1 MRLSSRCKA
10 NCCLAVAVSLFGQAF
25 AWANPE
31 ALDASGAQEAGNP
44 LHQTIWQGPTER
56 VEFTTDEGTWLNVD
70 VSPDGTQI
78 VFDLLGDL
86 YLLPLEGGKAQRLT
100 TTLAQ
105 EVQPRFSPDG
115 SSLTYISDA
124 NGGNNIFVMDLAS
137 KEERPVTTEKF
148 RSLTNPRWHPN
159 GSGIVARKHFTG
171 SRSLGSGEMWFYHLD
186 GGNGVQLTS
195 KRNEQQDE
203 NDPVY
208 SPDGRYLYY
217 TQDATPGPYFQY
229 NKNPHEGIYVTRRL
243 DLETGENVALLGGPG
258 GAVRPEPSPD
268 GRYIA
273 YVKRVQTDSVLMLY
287 DRRTGKN
294 QALYQDLDHDQQEV
308 WALFGLYPNFAWTPD
323 SQSIVFWAG
332 GKLHRVEVGSKTV
345 AGIPFTAEV
354 SQTLAKTRK
363 ATPKVGVDRLISMM
377 LRDFATSPDGSY
389 VVFHSLGHLYYA
401 DAQDPKPKRLT
412 KLDGFEYAP
421 QFSADGNYLVFAHWQ
436 DGTYGSIYRAKW
448 RGAKG
453 ISGLTKVTQE
463 PGHYQHPDV
472 NNQGL
477 VVYQKQTGNSFRG
490 LLYGLDP
497 GVYVSGPKG
506 SARRLL
512 REGRKPVFV
521 NEDLIA
527 YEHGGGEKRF
537 ISTVTTD
544 GNEQRTRYS
553 LGAISDWAIDPSGQ
567 NIAYR
572 KDFKVYV
579 APVVL
584 SAKEQALGGSE
595 LNSTQVSN
603 GAGRYLHWSAG
614 MLHWSLGATY
624 NSLDVNDPSAEPI
637 EQTLEVKISVSRS
650 DQIIAYQNAR
660 IIPVV
665 GTPIERGTLLVQG
678 NKIMAVGGSDE
689 VEVPAAAMLI
699 DVSGKTIVPGF
710 IDTHAHHS
718 GHFYSSPLPET
729 NASYLAN
736 LAFGV
741 TTTHDPSSNTETVFS
756 LAELQRTGKLIGP
769 RIFSTGSVLYG
780 AKSNSYVDIQSL
792 EDARMHLK
800 RLQAQGAFSVKSYN
814 QPRREQR
821 QWIIQAA
828 AELGMSVYPEGGATF
843 YNQLTHIVD
852 GSTGLEHNLP
862 VAPLYEDVLRL
873 WQSAPHVGYTQTLVV
888 NYAGLNSEYYW
899 YQHTN
904 AWEHELLGRYTPIA
918 ELTAR
923 SRRVQQAAED
933 DYFFK
938 TVAAS
943 GKALQDRGVLV
954 TVGAHGQLQG
964 LGYHWEMW
972 SLAQGG
978 MTPDKVLQAATID
991 GARYLNMDGEIGSLE
1006 VGKLAD
1012 FVVLDKNPLEDIR
1025 NTDSVAMVSIDGRL
1039 YDSSSMNQIAPDV
1052 RERGELWFEHEG
1064 SNALWN
1070 ADNWGMTRPEEEF
1083 PVCPAHA
1090 PTHW

>member
-1 MRLSSRCKA
+1 MIKFNKRYTVTCAAL
-10 NCCLAVAVSLFGQAF
+10 LVGIFGQSWV
-25 AWANPE
+25 WATSE
-31 ALDASGAQEAGNP
+31 APNVVDAEAPSND
-44 LHQTIWQGPTER
+44 LHQMIWQGPTEKI
-56 VEFTTDEGTWLNVD
+56 EFTTDEGTWLNVD

-78 VFDLLGDL
+78 VFDMLGDL
-86 YLLPLEGGKAQRLT
+86 YLLPIAGGQAERLT

-115 SSLTYISDA
+115 KLLTYISDA
-124 NGGNNIFVMDLAS
+124 NGGNNIFVMDLDS
-137 KEERPVTTEKF
+137 KHERVVTTEKF

-186 GGNGVQLTS
+186 GGSGVQLTS

-208 SPDGRYLYY
+208 SPDGRYLFY

-243 DLETGENVALLGGPG
+243 DLETGENIALLGGPG

-287 DRRTGKN
+287 DRRTGQN
-294 QALYQDLDHDQQEV
+294 HVLYRELDHDQQEV

-332 GKLHRVEVGSKTV
+332 GKLHRVDADSKAV
-345 AGIPFTAEV
+345 VGIPFAAEV
-354 SQTLAKTRK
+354 SQTLAVTSK
-363 ATPKVGVDRLISMM
+363 ATPTVGIDQLTSEM
-377 LRDFATSPDGSY
+377 LRDFATSPDGRH
-389 VVFHSLGHLYYA
+389 VVFHSLGHLYFV
-401 DAQDPKPKRLT
+401 DLKNPEPKRLT

-421 QFSADGNYLVFAHWQ
+421 QFSADGKYLVFAHWQ
-436 DGTYGSIYRAKW
+436 DEAYGSIYRAKW
-448 RGAKG
+448 RGSKG
-453 ISGLTKVTQE
+453 LSGLEKITDE

-490 LLYGLDP
+490 LLHGLEP
-497 GVYVSGPKG
+497 GIYVSSKNGT
-506 SARRLL
+506 ARRLL
-512 REGRKPVFV
+512 REGRKPIFLR
-521 NEDLIA
+521 EDLIA
-527 YEHGGGEKRF
+527 FEHGGGDKRF
-537 ISTVTTD
+537 VSSVNTD
-544 GNEQRTRYS
+544 GTQQRTRYS
-553 LGAISDWAIDPSGQ
+553 LGAISEWAIDPLGQ
-567 NIAYR
+567 HIAYR

-579 APVVL
+579 APIVL
-584 SAKEQALGGSE
+584 SAKDQALGGAE
-595 LNSTQVSN
+595 LTSSQVSE
-603 GAGRYLHWSAG
+603 GAGRYLHWSSET
-614 MLHWSLGATY
+614 LHWSLGSTY
-624 NSLDVNDPSAEPI
+624 SSLDISQPGAKPEQFTLDINFQVN
-637 EQTLEVKISVSRS
+637 RS
-650 DQIIAYQNAR
+650 DKFIAYQNAR
-660 IIPVV
+660 IIPIV
-665 GTPIERGTLLVQG
+665 GTPIEQGTLLVRG
-678 NKIMAVGGSDE
+678 NKIVAVGE
-689 VEVPAAAMLI
+689 VTEVQVPANAI
-699 DVSGKTIVPGF
+699 VFDVTGKTIVPGF

-792 EDARMHLK
+792 DDARMHLK

-821 QWIIQAA
+821 QWIMQAA

-843 YNQLTHIVD
+843 YNQLTHILD

-873 WQSAPHVGYTQTLVV
+873 WQGAPHVGYTQTLVV

-899 YQHTN
+899 YQDSN
-904 AWEHELLGRYTPIA
+904 VWEHELLGLYTPLA

-923 SRRVQQAAED
+923 SRRVEQAAED

-972 SLAQGG
+972 SLAKGG
-978 MTPDKVLQAATID
+978 MTPEKALQAATID
-991 GARYLNMDGEIGSLE
+991 GARYLNMDSEIGSLE

-1039 YDSSSMNQIAPDV
+1039 YDSLSMNQLAPEAG
-1052 RERGELWFEHEG
+1052 ERGKLWFEREG
-1064 SNALWN
+1064 DNALWN

-1083 PVCPAHA
+1083 PICPAHA
-1090 PTHW
+1090 PSHW

>member
-1 MRLSSRCKA
+1 MKFMRKY
-10 NCCLAVAVSLFGQAF
+10 LAVWLTIPVGLLAPSL
-25 AWANPE
+25 AWSVA
-31 ALDASGAQEAGNP
+31 DAASASELETSGSE
-44 LHQTIWQGPTER
+44 LHQIIWQGPTEEL
-56 VEFTTDEGTWLNVD
+56 VFTTDEGTWLNVD
-70 VSPDGTQI
+70 VSPDGSQI
-78 VFDLLGDL
+78 VFDMLGDL
-86 YLLPLEGGKAQRLT
+86 YLLPMAGGEAERLT

-115 SSLTYISDA
+115 KSLTYISDA
-124 NGGNNIFVMDLAS
+124 NGGNNIFVMELAT
-137 KEERPVTTEKF
+137 KHERAITTEKF
-148 RSLTNPRWHPN
+148 RSLTNPRWHPD

-186 GGNGVQLTS
+186 GGSGVQLTS

-243 DLETGENVALLGGPG
+243 DLETGENIALLGGPG

-273 YVKRVQTDSVLMLY
+273 YVKRIQTDSVLMLY
-287 DRRTGKN
+287 DRQTGES
-294 QALYQDLDHDQQEV
+294 QVLYRELDHDQQEV
-308 WALFGLYPNFAWTPD
+308 WALFGLYPNFSWTPD
-323 SQSIVFWAG
+323 SESIVFWAK
-332 GKLHRVEVGSKTV
+332 GKLHRIDVDTKAVVGI
-345 AGIPFTAEV
+345 GFTAEV
-354 SQTLAKTRK
+354 AQTIAQTRK
-363 ATPKVGVDRLISMM
+363 ATPKVDIDVVASKM
-377 LRDFATSPDGSY
+377 LRDFATSPDGRY
-389 VVFHSLGHLYYA
+389 LVFHALGHLYYA
-401 DAQDPKPKRLT
+401 DVQNLQPKRLT
-412 KLDGFEYAP
+412 KLEGFEYAP
-421 QFSADGNYLVFAHWQ
+421 QFSADGKYLVFAHWQ

-448 RGAKG
+448 RGTKG
-453 ISGLTKVTQE
+453 ISGLAKITSE

-472 NNQGL
+472 NNEGT

-490 LLYGLDP
+490 LLYGLEP
-497 GVYVSGPKG
+497 GIYVSDQNGK
-506 SARRLL
+506 ARRLL
-512 REGRKPVFV
+512 REGREPIFLR
-521 NEDLIA
+521 EDLIA
-527 YEHGGGEKRF
+527 YEHGGGDKRF
-537 ISTVTTD
+537 ISTVNTD
-544 GNEQRTRYS
+544 GTEQRTRYS
-553 LGAISDWAIDPSGQ
+553 LGAISEWAIDPLGQ
-567 NIAYR
+567 RIAYR

-579 APVVL
+579 APIVL
-584 SAKEQALGGSE
+584 SAKEQSLGGAE
-595 LNSTQVSN
+595 LTAKQVSE
-603 GAGRYLHWSAG
+603 GAGRYLHWSSGA
-614 MLHWSLGATY
+614 LHWSLGPTY
-624 NSLDVNDPSAEPI
+624 SSLDMSRPEASPAEY
-637 EQTLEVKISVSRS
+637 TLELSYPVKRS
-650 DQIIAYQNAR
+650 DKIIAYQNAR
-660 IIPVV
+660 IVPVV
-665 GTPIERGTLLVQG
+665 GRPIERGTLLVQG
-678 NKIMAVGGSDE
+678 NKIVAVGDFAD
-689 VEVPAAAMLI
+689 VEVPANAMVI
-699 DVSGKTIVPGF
+699 DVSDKTIVPGF

-792 EDARMHLK
+792 DDARVHLK

-843 YNQLTHIVD
+843 YNQLTHILD

-873 WQSAPHVGYTQTLVV
+873 WQGAPHVGYTQTLVV

-899 YQHTN
+899 YQDSN
-904 AWEHELLGRYTPIA
+904 VWEHELLGRYTPVA

-972 SLAQGG
+972 SLAKGG
-978 MTPDKVLQAATID
+978 MAPDKVLQAATID
-991 GARYLNMDGEIGSLE
+991 GARYLNMDREIGSLE

-1012 FVVLDKNPLEDIR
+1012 FVILNKNPLEDIR

-1039 YDSSSMNQIAPDV
+1039 YDSSSMNQVAPEAN
-1052 RERGELWFEHEG
+1052 ERGKLWFEREG

-1070 ADNWGMTRPEEEF
+1070 AENWGMTRPEDEF

-1090 PTHW
+1090 PNHW

>member
-1 MRLSSRCKA
+1 MKFRRTFDVRWA
-10 NCCLAVAVSLFGQAF
+10 AILAALMTPPVSFAAPGVATDS
-25 AWANPE
+25 
-31 ALDASGAQEAGNP
+31 DAEGADSQ
-44 LHQTIWQGPTER
+44 LHQMIWQGPTEK
-56 VEFTTDEGTWLNVD
+56 VEFTTDEGTWLNLD
-70 VSPDGTQI
+70 VSPDGTRI
-78 VFDLLGDL
+78 VFDMLGDL
-86 YLLPLEGGKAQRLT
+86 YLVPIEGGEAQRLT

-115 SSLTYISDA
+115 NSLAYISDA

-137 KEERPVTTEKF
+137 KEERPITTEKF

-186 GGNGVQLTS
+186 GGSGVQLTT

-208 SPDGRYLYY
+208 SPDGRYLFY

-243 DLETGENVALLGGPG
+243 DLDTGENIALLGGPG

-268 GRYIA
+268 GRYLA
-273 YVKRVQTDSVLMLY
+273 YVKRIQTDSALMLY
-287 DRRTGKN
+287 DRRTGQN
-294 QALYQDLDHDQQEV
+294 QVLYRELDHDQQEV

-323 SQSIVFWAG
+323 SESIVFWAA
-332 GKLHRVEVGSKTV
+332 GKLHRINVESKAV
-345 AGIPFTAEV
+345 VGIPFTASV
-354 SQTLAKTRK
+354 SQVLAKTTK
-363 ATPKVGVDRLISMM
+363 ATPKLGVDEVSSMM
-377 LRDFATSPDGSY
+377 LRDFATSPDGRY

-401 DAQDPKPKRLT
+401 DVQSPKPKRLT

-421 QFSADGNYLVFAHWQ
+421 QFSADGKYLVFAHWQ
-436 DGTYGSIYRAKW
+436 DESYGSIYRGSW

-453 ISGLTKVTQE
+453 VSGLAKITSE

-472 NNQGL
+472 NNQGV

-490 LLYGLDP
+490 LLYGLEP
-497 GVYVSGPKG
+497 GIYVSGNNGK
-506 SARRLL
+506 ARRIL
-512 REGRKPVFV
+512 REGRKPIFL
-521 NEDLIA
+521 NDDLIA
-527 YEHGGGEKRF
+527 YEHGGGDKRF
-537 ISTVTTD
+537 ISTVQQD
-544 GNEQRTRYS
+544 GTQQRTRYS
-553 LGAISDWAIDPSGQ
+553 LGSISEWAIDPAGEH
-567 NIAYR
+567 IAYR
-572 KDFKVYV
+572 KDFKVFV
-579 APVVL
+579 APIVL
-584 SAKEQALGGSE
+584 SAKEQLLGGAE
-595 LNSTQVSN
+595 LSSIQASS
-603 GAGRYLHWSAG
+603 GAGRYLHWSSQA
-614 MLHWSLGATY
+614 LHWSLGSTY
-624 NSLDVNDPSAEPI
+624 SSVAMTSSEAKPT
-637 EQTLEVKISVSRS
+637 EQTLELTFPVSRS
-650 DQIIAYQNAR
+650 NKLIAYQNAR

-665 GTPIERGTLLVQG
+665 GVPIELGTLLVQG
-678 NKIMAVGGSDE
+678 NKIVAIGDSDS
-689 VEVPAAAMLI
+689 VEVPVDAIVI

-756 LAELQRTGKLIGP
+756 LAELQRAGTLIGP

-780 AKSNSYVDIQSL
+780 AKSNSFVDIQSL
-792 EDARMHLK
+792 DDARMHLK

-821 QWIIQAA
+821 QWIMQAA

-843 YNQLTHIVD
+843 YNQLTHILD

-873 WQSAPHVGYTQTLVV
+873 WQGAPHVGYTQTLVV

-899 YQHTN
+899 YQDSN
-904 AWEHELLGRYTPIA
+904 VWEHELLGRYTPLA

-923 SRRVQQAAED
+923 SRRVAQAAED

-972 SLAQGG
+972 SLAEGG
-978 MTPDKVLQAATID
+978 MTPEKVLQAATID
-991 GARYLNMDGEIGSLE
+991 GARYLNMDREIGSLE

-1012 FVVLDKNPLEDIR
+1012 FVVLNKNPLDDIR

-1039 YDSSSMNQIAPDV
+1039 YDSSSMNQVAPQAK
-1052 RERGELWFEHEG
+1052 ERGALWFEREG
-1064 SNALWN
+1064 ANALWN
-1070 ADNWGMTRPEEEF
+1070 AENWGMTRPEEDF
-1083 PVCPAHA
+1083 PICPAHA

>member
-1 MRLSSRCKA
+1 MKFKRKHAVTGLASLLVLLVPSLAWSATEAPSVSDAESSDNK
-10 NCCLAVAVSLFGQAF
+10 
-25 AWANPE
+25 
-31 ALDASGAQEAGNP
+31 
-44 LHQTIWQGPTER
+44 LHQMIWQGPTEQL
-56 VEFTTDEGTWLNVD
+56 VFTTDEGTWLNVD
-70 VSPDGTQI
+70 VSPDGSQI
-78 VFDLLGDL
+78 VFDMLGDL
-86 YLLPLEGGKAQRLT
+86 YLLPLSGGEAERLT

-115 SSLTYISDA
+115 KSLTYISDA

-137 KEERPVTTEKF
+137 KREKAITTEKF
-148 RSLTNPRWHPN
+148 RSLTNPRWHPD

-186 GGNGVQLTS
+186 GGSGVQLTS

-243 DLETGENVALLGGPG
+243 DLETGENIALLGGPG

-273 YVKRVQTDSVLMLY
+273 YVKRIQTDSALMLY
-287 DRRTGKN
+287 DRQTGQN
-294 QALYQDLDHDQQEV
+294 QVLYRDLDHDQQEV

-323 SQSIVFWAG
+323 SDSIVFWAG
-332 GKLHRVEVGSKTV
+332 GKLHRINIDSKAV
-345 AGIPFTAEV
+345 AGIEFTAEV
-354 SQTLAKTRK
+354 SQTIAKTLK
-363 ATPKVGVDRLISMM
+363 ASPKLDVDEVVSMM
-377 LRDFATSPDGSY
+377 LRDFATSPDGRY
-389 VVFHSLGHLYYA
+389 IVFHSLGHLYFA
-401 DAQDPKPKRLT
+401 DSQDPKPKRLT

-421 QFSADGNYLVFAHWQ
+421 QFSADGKYLVFAHWQ
-436 DGTYGSIYRAKW
+436 DGAYGAIYRAKW
-448 RGAKG
+448 RGSKG
-453 ISGLTKVTQE
+453 ISSLTKVTQE

-472 NNQGL
+472 NNGGR

-490 LLYGLDP
+490 LLYGLEP
-497 GVYVSGPKG
+497 GIYVTTQDGM
-506 SARRLL
+506 AERLL
-512 REGRKPVFV
+512 REGRKPVFLR
-521 NEDLIA
+521 EDVIA
-527 YEHGGGEKRF
+527 FEHGGGDKRF
-537 ISTVTTD
+537 ISTVTTA
-544 GNEQRTRYS
+544 GTERRTRYS
-553 LGAISDWAIDPSGQ
+553 LGAISEWAIDPSGRH
-567 NIAYR
+567 IAYR

-584 SAKEQALGGSE
+584 SANEQALGGSE
-595 LNSTQVSN
+595 LGSTQVSK
-603 GAGRYLHWSAG
+603 GAGRYLHWSADT
-614 MLHWSLGATY
+614 LHWSLGATY
-624 NSLDVNDPSAEPI
+624 SSLDVNDPGAEPRD
-637 EQTLEVKISVSRS
+637 QTLELTFSVPRS
-650 DQIIAYQNAR
+650 DQIIAYKNAR

-665 GTPIERGTLLVQG
+665 GAPIEQGTLLVEG
-678 NKIMAVGGSDE
+678 NKIIAVGRSDE
-689 VEVPAAAMLI
+689 VDIPADAIVI
-699 DVSGKTIVPGF
+699 DVSDKTIVPGF
-710 IDTHAHHS
+710 IDIHAHHS

-792 EDARMHLK
+792 DDARMHLK

-828 AELGMSVYPEGGATF
+828 WELGMSVYPEGGATF

-873 WQSAPHVGYTQTLVV
+873 WQGAPHVGYTQTLVV

-899 YQHTN
+899 YQDSKV
-904 AWEHELLGRYTPIA
+904 WEHELLGRYTPVA

-923 SRRVQQAAED
+923 SRRVEQAAED

-972 SLAQGG
+972 SLAKGG

-991 GARYLNMDGEIGSLE
+991 GARYLNMDSELGSLE

-1012 FVVLDKNPLEDIR
+1012 FVVLNKNPLENIR

-1039 YDSSSMNQIAPDV
+1039 FDSSTMNQVAP
-1052 RERGELWFEHEG
+1052 RAIERGKLWFEREG

-1070 ADNWGMTRPEEEF
+1070 AENWGMTRPEEEF

-1090 PTHW
+1090 PAHW